1 MKEKRTQSA
10 GVREIRQTTTGS
22 RKLSAK
28 YVYDEVELYKTLVL
42 NKERVVS
49 AATYRGVI
57 QEPQPILKEQGR
69 DKSKKK
75 VALNSHKV
83 FEIVAPQIN

>member
-1 MKEKRTQSA
+1 
-10 GVREIRQTTTGS
+10 
-22 RKLSAK
+22 
-28 YVYDEVELYKTLVL
+28 
-42 NKERVVS
+42 VS

-57 QEPQPILKEQGR
+57 KEPQPILKEQGR